1 MQSSSFISQIIQLFI
16 IFLSHTTTQADTA
29 TYLPLA
35 YTIQSGQE
43 ECLYERITER
53 NEHLTSS
60 VFVLSGEELQAAI
73 VFEGPVAPVD
83 LDLSA
88 KPTGKSSAGAQVSFF

>member
-1 MQSSSFISQIIQLFI
+1 M
-16 IFLSHTTTQADTA
+16 
-29 TYLPLA
+29 
-35 YTIQSGQE
+35 
-43 ECLYERITER
+43 
-53 NEHLTSS
+53 
-60 VFVLSGEELQAAI
+60 LSGEELQAAI